1 VLETVEQAA
10 DAVDVILMWEARLE
24 RLDNQFAA
32 AKRRYDARR
41 ARVEQELE
49 EGSRL
54 MLPALEAFYAA
65 HPPAKGKT
73 LHLPTGDLGK
83 RKLPGAGE
91 LSIKDRDA
99 VVAWAESTLPEA
111 IVTEVKKNL
120 DVQRVRL
127 RFAETGEV
135 PPGAEVKPEIEKL
148 YISAPRAKKG
158 S

>member
-24 RLDNQFAA
+24 RLDEQFAA
-32 AKRRYDARR
+32 AKRRYEARR

-83 RKLPGAGE
+83 RKLPGAGK
-91 LSIKDRDA
+91 LNIKDKDA
-99 VVAWAESTLPEA
+99 VIAWARAHLADAVAPRFELNAEL
-111 IVTEVKKNL
+111 IH
-120 DVQRVRL
+120 Q
-127 RFAETGEV
+127 RFASTGEV
-135 PPGAEVKPEIEKL
+135 PDGAEVKPEIEKPT
-148 YISAPRAKKG
+148 SPRPARRKDR
-158 S
+158 